1 MLELIRVNNMIDFSP
16 SQLTWI
22 VLGACSMGGTG
33 YITMDTAIQKL
44 DTKIEVTSV
53 NVKNTNEKLDELKK
67 QLVRIEDKLDKKK

>member
-1 MLELIRVNNMIDFSP
+1 
-16 SQLTWI
+16 
-22 VLGACSMGGTG
+22 MGGTG